1 MYADN
6 QKATLEVFPQLNLR
20 NSAKFYY
27 VFKEALTFSP
37 YLIRKALE
45 VFLPSQEKAKNIST
59 ITMTT

>member
-37 YLIRKALE
+37 YLIRKALD
-45 VFLPSQEKAKNIST
+45 SRKEKDHRGSYSHEGRL
-59 ITMTT
+59 